1 MLCMSE
7 MKFIAFLLNVISQF
21 KSNSHQKKSAVR
33 KLVVAFCSHK
43 RKVCKRLEIL
53 LTVLQISVHDFELGI
68 VYGIY
73 FIFFVKEAKAMASNY
88 TALRSRF
95 RVTVDGSTVSIYLK
109 QNGALLIRSQ
119 IINNADISLLSAYVE
134 DLEKALMKYTKAVS
148 ASMNNGIN
156 GQMI

>member
-1 MLCMSE
+1 M
-7 MKFIAFLLNVISQF
+7 
-21 KSNSHQKKSAVR
+21 
-33 KLVVAFCSHK
+33 
-43 RKVCKRLEIL
+43 
-53 LTVLQISVHDFELGI
+53 
-68 VYGIY
+68 YGIY
-73 FIFFVKEAKAMASNY
+73 LKLLFMEDEAMASNY

>member
-1 MLCMSE
+1 
-7 MKFIAFLLNVISQF
+7 
-21 KSNSHQKKSAVR
+21 
-33 KLVVAFCSHK
+33 
-43 RKVCKRLEIL
+43 
-53 LTVLQISVHDFELGI
+53 
-68 VYGIY
+68 
-73 FIFFVKEAKAMASNY
+73 MASNY

-134 DLEKALMKYTKAVS
+134 DLEKALMKALMKYTKAVS

>member
-1 MLCMSE
+1 
-7 MKFIAFLLNVISQF
+7 
-21 KSNSHQKKSAVR
+21 
-33 KLVVAFCSHK
+33 
-43 RKVCKRLEIL
+43 
-53 LTVLQISVHDFELGI
+53 
-68 VYGIY
+68 
-73 FIFFVKEAKAMASNY
+73 MASNY

-95 RVTVDGSTVSIYLK
+95 SVTVDGSTVSIYLK